1 MRRIVILGTGTG
13 GTPVANRLRRALAPD
28 DASIVCVDRDDDHLY
43 QPGLLYVPFG
53 RRTLPSLTRS
63 RRAQLHHGVDFVQGE
78 VDAVD
83 LGARA
88 VRLADGRSLDYD
100 YLVVAAGATLAPDA
114 TEGLTGPGWMERVFT
129 FYSPAGAAALGE
141 ALGRFTSGRL
151 VVAVLDT
158 SRACPVAP
166 LEFTFL
172 AEDALTRRGVRDHVE
187 ITYLTPLAGAFT
199 QPLAARRLASLLA
212 ERGVDLVSFFA
223 AASVDGAAGRITG
236 DDGRRVDFDLAV
248 VVPAHRGPA
257 FVPRSPGL
265 GDARGFVPVD
275 ERTLQ
280 LPGHPE
286 VFALGDVTGRSTSR
300 VGSVAHFEGEV
311 VVANLVAAFDGRPP
325 LARFDG
331 HTNCFLEL
339 GRHEA
344 LLIDFNR
351 DVEPLPGHYPGPVG
365 LPLLAPSRLDHL
377 GKRAVESLYWH
388 ALLPGRS
395 IPGVASPMPR
405 RGKRLSLLEHPASVG
420 AAR

>member
-63 RRAQLHHGVDFVQGE
+63 RRAQLHHGIDFVEGE
-78 VDAVD
+78 VDAVELD
-83 LGARA
+83 ARR
-88 VRLADGRSLDYD
+88 VHLADGTALDYD
-100 YLVVAAGATLAPDA
+100 YLVVAAGASLAPEE

-129 FYSPAGAAALGE
+129 FYSPAGAAALAD
-141 ALGRFTSGRL
+141 ALARFNGGRL

-158 SRACPVAP
+158 LIKCPVAP

-172 AEDALTRRGVRDHVE
+172 AEDALTRRGVRDRVE
-187 ITYLTPLAGAFT
+187 IAYVTPLEGAFT
-199 QPLAARRLASLLA
+199 RPIASQRLAWLLA
-212 ERGVDLVSFFA
+212 DRGVELVSSFA
-223 AASVDGAAGRITG
+223 AASVDGAAGRITSY
-236 DDGRRVDFDLAV
+236 DGRGVDFDLAV
-248 VVPAHRGPA
+248 VVPAHNGPA
-257 FVPRSPGL
+257 FVTRSPGL
-265 GDARGFVPVD
+265 GDALGYVPVD

-286 VFALGDVTGRSTSR
+286 VFALGDATGLSTSKA
-300 VGSVAHFEGEV
+300 GSVAHFESEV
-311 VVANLVAAFDGRPP
+311 LVENLVATFDGRPP

-339 GRHEA
+339 GRGEA

-351 DVEPLPGHYPGPVG
+351 DVEPVPGHYPGPVG
-365 LPLLAPSRLDHL
+365 LPLLAPSRIDHL
-377 GKRAVESLYWH
+377 GKLAFESLYWH
-388 ALLPGRS
+388 ALLPGHS

-405 RGKRLSLLEHPASVG
+405 RGKRLSMLRHPAYVG
-420 AAR
+420 GPR

>member
-1 MRRIVILGTGTG
+1 MRRILILGTGTG

-63 RRAQLHHGVDFVQGE
+63 RRAQLHHGVDFVLGE

-83 LGARA
+83 LEGRA
-88 VRLADGRSLDYD
+88 VRLADGTSLDYD
-100 YLVVAAGATLAPDA
+100 YLVVAAGASLAPDE

-129 FYSPAGAAALGE
+129 FYSAEGAAALADAFAAFNG
-141 ALGRFTSGRL
+141 GRL

-158 SRACPVAP
+158 LIKCPVAP

-172 AEDALTRRGVRDHVE
+172 AADALTRRGVRDKVE
-187 ITYLTPLAGAFT
+187 IAYVTPLVGAFT
-199 QPLAARRLASLLA
+199 RPLAAQRLAWLLA
-212 ERGVDLVSFFA
+212 DRGVELVGSFPT
-223 AASVDGAAGRITG
+223 ASVDGATGRITSY
-236 DDGRRVDFDLAV
+236 DGRRVDFDLAV
-248 VVPAHRGPA
+248 VIPAHNGPD
-257 FVPRSPGL
+257 FVTRSPGL
-265 GDARGFVPVD
+265 GDALGFIPVD

-286 VFALGDVTGRSTSR
+286 VFALGDATGLATSKA
-300 VGSVAHFEGEV
+300 GSVAHFESEV
-311 VVANLVAAFDGRPP
+311 VVENLVATFDGRPA

-331 HTNCFLEL
+331 HTNCFIEL
-339 GRHEA
+339 GRGEA

-351 DVEPLPGHYPGPVG
+351 DVEPVPGHYPGPVG
-365 LPLLAPSRLDHL
+365 LPLLAPSRIDHL
-377 GKRAVESLYWH
+377 GKLAFESLYWH
-388 ALLPGRS
+388 ALLPGHS

-405 RGKRLSLLEHPASVG
+405 RGKRLSMLRHPAYVG
-420 AAR
+420 GPR